1 MFNGM
6 YEPRQRGHGSVV
18 ASTIARRKRVGAT
31 VPVPFFSANPP
42 RGRKKSAAGLIQI
55 KEPYSLG

>member
-6 YEPRQRGHGSVV
+6 TSPGKGDWLRRSVHDC
-18 ASTIARRKRVGAT
+18 AAKTGCAT